1 MSRLILPT
9 AVGLYPRRER
19 ARFYPVPEPS
29 GFYKLSMGAIAL
41 GLQQQL
47 LSGRLKLEIDWG
59 FTVRQRGAL
68 MVPV

>member
-1 MSRLILPT
+1 MTYHVATMTGFRG
-9 AVGLYPRRER
+9 V
-19 ARFYPVPEPS
+19 ARVDD
-29 GFYKLSMGAIAL
+29 KLSMGAIAL

>member
-1 MSRLILPT
+1 
-9 AVGLYPRRER
+9 
-19 ARFYPVPEPS
+19 
-29 GFYKLSMGAIAL
+29 MGAIAL